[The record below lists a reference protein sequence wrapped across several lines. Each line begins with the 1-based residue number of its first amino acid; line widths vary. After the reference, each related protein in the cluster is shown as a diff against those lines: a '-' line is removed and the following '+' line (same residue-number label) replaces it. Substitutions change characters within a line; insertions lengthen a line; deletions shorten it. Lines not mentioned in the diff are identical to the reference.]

1 MGSMKKRLSLLGVVS
16 LAAIVGLS
24 LTVGVAEAKTLKLEI
39 DADESSFD
47 IIPSPM
53 GQLAFHIKGTIVG
66 GGTGT
71 FRCWGWVLD
80 GNFTN
85 VNQIY
90 SIDGR
95 GAIMTQ
101 GVEFGPPP
109 NSIAVTG
116 GTGDFSNVRGEG
128 FFGDPADP
136 SPPVG
141 SFDFSIEF
149 DLRGARR

>member
-24 LTVGVAEAKTLKLEI
+24 LTVSVAEAEELRLEI

-47 IIPSPM
+47 TIESPG

-101 GVEFGPPP
+101 GVEFGPP
-109 NSIAVTG
+109 SIAVTG
-116 GTGDFSNVRGEG
+116 GTGDFRNVRGEG
-128 FFGDPADP
+128 FFGDPANP

>member
-16 LAAIVGLS
+16 LTAIVGLS

-47 IIPSPM
+47 VIPSPM

-90 SIDGR
+90 SIDGH
-95 GAIMTQ
+95 GALMTQ
-101 GVEFGPPP
+101 GVEFAPTD
-109 NSIAVTG
+109 NRIAVTG
-116 GTGDFSNVRGEG
+116 GTGDFRNVRGEG
-128 FFGDPADP
+128 FFGDAANPNSA
-136 SPPVG
+136 S
-141 SFDFSIEF
+141 DFSIEF

>member
-1 MGSMKKRLSLLGVVS
+1 MCSMKKRLSLLGVVS

-66 GGTGT
+66 DATGT
-71 FRCWGWVLD
+71 FRCWGWILD

-101 GVEFGPPP
+101 GVEFGPT
-109 NSIAVTG
+109 NNIAVTG

-128 FFGDPADP
+128 FFGDPANP